1 MRFLR
6 RVLRQ
11 KLCFHMVAVMSDPVQ
26 TLFSQA
32 SVLQLAPQQTLF
44 HAGDAPDSLFMVR
57 KGVIALLR
65 NTTQGHT
72 LVLQRAQAG
81 QIVAE
86 ASVYSQKYH
95 CDAVATEACEL
106 ASLPKLDFL
115 TALDLNPG
123 LARVWASRLA
133 REVQIARTRAEIRTL
148 PRVKDR
154 LDAWLLDGNM
164 LPEKGA
170 WQQVAAELGVSRE
183 ALYRELSRRRSDK

>member
-1 MRFLR
+1 MRLLR
-6 RVLRQ
+6 RVLQ
-11 KLCFHMVAVMSDPVQ
+11 HKLRMHMIPVMSDPVQ

-32 SVLQLAPQQTLF
+32 SVLELAPDQMLF
-44 HAGDAPDSLFMVR
+44 HAGDTPDSLFMVR

-65 NTTQGHT
+65 STTQGHA

-86 ASVYSQKYH
+86 ASVYSKKYH

-106 ASLPKLDFL
+106 ASLPKSDFL
-115 TALDLNPG
+115 TAIDLDTS

-154 LDAWLLDGNM
+154 LDAWLLEGNM
-164 LPEKGA
+164 LPDKGA
-170 WQQVAAELGVSRE
+170 WQQVAEELGVSRE
-183 ALYRELSRRRSDK
+183 ALYRELSRRRSSK